1 MPPEPTAQT
10 TIIGS
15 DTHIKGDM
23 TFDSTA
29 RVLGTFEGNITAKGE
44 LQVAEGATCK
54 ASVEAGKIVVDGL
67 VEGNITAR
75 ERVELNA
82 KARIRGDVVAAR
94 LVVADGA
101 SVSGRVLIGPDAA
114 KGAAHK
120 GGDIGGG
127 VETKPT
133 PTVVVNVQK
142 PDGIAVRR

>member
-1 MPPEPTAQT
+1 MPPEST
-10 TIIGS
+10 THTTVIGP

-44 LQVAEGATCK
+44 LQIADGATCK
-54 ASVEAGKIVVDGL
+54 ANVEAGKVVVDGL
-67 VEGNITAR
+67 VEGNLTAR

-101 SVSGRVLIGPDAA
+101 SVSGRVTIGPDAA
-114 KGAAHK
+114 KSAGKGELGA
-120 GGDIGGG
+120 GT
-127 VETKPT
+127 EPKPA
-133 PTVVVNVQK
+133 VVVNAPK
-142 PDGIAVRR
+142 PDGVTVRR